1 MLTIFSKAYP
11 EATIVAPETLPDLR
25 DKQSYF
31 QLPGEK
37 LHLFRKS
44 DKQVGYKVSEE
55 FDSEFESEYV
65 FAHGNKE
72 LVFNHKPSRTLIEA
86 DLLFNLPATEQFS
99 KSGES
104 ATSGILTKLFN
115 GVMHTNGSATW
126 QKRMIWQMS
135 GEDRPAFNQSMS
147 KIQKWDFD
155 RIIPCHGDVIEVGG
169 KGIFEKITEW
179 HLKAAENAQK

>member
-1 MLTIFSKAYP
+1 MLTLTNQAYP
-11 EATIVAPETLPDLR
+11 DATIVAPETLPDLR
-25 DKQSYF
+25 DKQQYF
-31 QLPGEK
+31 KLPGEK
-37 LHLFRKS
+37 LHLFRKA
-44 DKQVGYKVSEE
+44 DKDTGYKVSSE
-55 FDSEFESEYV
+55 FDNEFDSEYV

-104 ATSGILTKLFN
+104 ATTGILTKLFN
-115 GVMHTNGSATW
+115 GVMHTQGQATW
-126 QKRMIWQMS
+126 QKRMLWAQS
-135 GEDRPAFNQSMS
+135 KEDRPAFNQSMA

-155 RIIPCHGDVIEVGG
+155 RIIPCHGDVIENEG

-179 HLKAAENAQK
+179 HLKAAKN